1 MEPFDDDGLE
11 QILERSAAQTIGQG
25 ASLIETFMRR
35 VREQAER
42 GAPTAAEELRGRQ
55 SREDEPRWATATAGV
70 RRDGGPVVPTGL
82 DEPSEAELKEQMKA
96 RHGIDVDHLGERAHD
111 RQWVDRAQPGDVV
124 DLLRA
129 ADRDGEMAGAAAN
142 VRDNLFE
149 RIREYGIDP
158 ETLLGEPADVAGEKL
173 REQRASFLDSDGHD
187 ANTSAETDR
196 DAAEV
201 SSLMQRAQTADR
213 DADTLS
219 ARAQD
224 GYASAADRS
233 RSTEVATVSQS
244 PAASAATLAAKDH
257 PTNPR
262 NAEQGA
268 AKQAPKPKAAPGRG
282 ADRERGHAGR

>member
-1 MEPFDDDGLE
+1 
-11 QILERSAAQTIGQG
+11 
-25 ASLIETFMRR
+25 
-35 VREQAER
+35 
-42 GAPTAAEELRGRQ
+42 
-55 SREDEPRWATATAGV
+55 
-70 RRDGGPVVPTGL
+70 
-82 DEPSEAELKEQMKA
+82 
-96 RHGIDVDHLGERAHD
+96 
-111 RQWVDRAQPGDVV
+111 
-124 DLLRA
+124 
-129 ADRDGEMAGAAAN
+129 
-142 VRDNLFE
+142 
-149 RIREYGIDP
+149 
-158 ETLLGEPADVAGEKL
+158 
-173 REQRASFLDSDGHD
+173 
-187 ANTSAETDR
+187 
-196 DAAEV
+196 
-201 SSLMQRAQTADR
+201 MQRAQTADR